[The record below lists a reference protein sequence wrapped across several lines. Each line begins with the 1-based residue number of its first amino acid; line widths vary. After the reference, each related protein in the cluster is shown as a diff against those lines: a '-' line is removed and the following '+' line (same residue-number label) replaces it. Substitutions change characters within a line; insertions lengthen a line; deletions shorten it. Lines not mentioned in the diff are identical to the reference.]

1 MLGGH
6 HWKSGAVRSGVFR
19 ETTYSYGSYGFAVPA
34 RNVKTL
40 RDGFAAD
47 LRATG
52 SMISPDVS
60 WYEDAEL

>member
-1 MLGGH
+1 
-6 HWKSGAVRSGVFR
+6 VRSGVFR